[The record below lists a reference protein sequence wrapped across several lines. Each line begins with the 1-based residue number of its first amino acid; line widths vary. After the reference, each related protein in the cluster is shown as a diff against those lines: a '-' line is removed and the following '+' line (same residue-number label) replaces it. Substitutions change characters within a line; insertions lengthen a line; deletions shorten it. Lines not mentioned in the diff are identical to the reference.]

1 VFAFRPWS
9 SLKLVLISTFLVGS
23 DRVGYASQA
32 ENASSILVA
41 RSRLDF
47 VATIG

>member
-1 VFAFRPWS
+1 MSYAIIR
-9 SLKLVLISTFLVGS
+9 VLASDDDMTTF
-23 DRVGYASQA
+23 ASQA